1 LFPWNQEQVLAAVS
15 AAAAAACHTVMC
27 VGHNR
32 GWEEAASELSGQDV
46 ELKTANACVL
56 EARPGDGWGDALAQ
70 AGPAWALRG
79 ILTPG

>member
-1 LFPWNQEQVLAAVS
+1 MLAAVS
-15 AAAAAACHTVMC
+15 AAAQAACHTVMC

-32 GWEEAASELSGQDV
+32 GWEEAASELSGQAV

-70 AGPAWALRG
+70 AGPAWALCG
-79 ILTPG
+79 VITPS